1 MKLTEY
7 LEILESV
14 PEEARIVLY
23 RVKGKREYL
32 TGVLMPDPGT
42 NHKYGLY
49 GIHGGYLN
57 CNSDETDNIYIVS
70 AWPLRDVSRV
80 LNTLYTIHDE
90 IIGEV

>member
-7 LEILESV
+7 LEILEAV

-23 RVKGKREYL
+23 RVKGKRDYL

-49 GIHGGYLN
+49 GIHGGYLKG
-57 CNSDETDNIYIVS
+57 NSDETDNIYIVS
-70 AWPLRDVSRV
+70 AWPLKDVSRV
-80 LNTLYTIHDE
+80 LNTLYTIQDE